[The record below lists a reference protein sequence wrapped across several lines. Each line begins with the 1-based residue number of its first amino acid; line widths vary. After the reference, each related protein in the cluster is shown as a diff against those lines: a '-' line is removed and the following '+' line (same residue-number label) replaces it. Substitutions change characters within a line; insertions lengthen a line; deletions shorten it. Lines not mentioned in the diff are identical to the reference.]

1 MKNSFILYTE
11 QKAVIDKLTD
21 EQAGRLIKAIYAHE
35 TGEDYNL
42 DAILD
47 LVITPFLT
55 SLERNTEKYQKRV
68 DANKKNVCKRWNTNG
83 TNGIPSDTNDTNGI
97 SGIPNDT
104 NDTNGNDSDSD
115 SDNDNEND
123 LKENVKRKSM
133 TQAKAFVKPTTEE
146 VKAYCGERKN
156 NVNAEKFVDF
166 YESKGWLI
174 GKNPMKDWKACVRT
188 WEKGSTSP
196 PNKPTN
202 AYVDTNSEE
211 YKDLEG
217 YYIT

>member
-35 TGEDYNL
+35 TGEEMEL
-42 DAILD
+42 DSILD

-68 DANKKNVCKRWNTNG
+68 ETNKKNIAKRWNEDDTKNTNG
-83 TNGIPSDTNDTNGI
+83 KNGIQ
-97 SGIPNDT
+97 NDT

-115 SDNDNEND
+115 SVSDSDNVND
-123 LKENVKRKSM
+123 LKENTKRKVF
-133 TQAKAFVKPTTEE
+133 AKPTVEE
-146 VKAYCGERKN
+146 VKAYCTERKN
-156 NVNAEKFVDF
+156 NVDANKFIDF

-188 WEKGSTSP
+188 WEKTSNSSP
-196 PNKPTN
+196 PKPSN
-202 AYVDTNSEE
+202 AYINPSQSE
-211 YKDLEG
+211 YDDLSMF
-217 YYIT
+217 YSN

>member
-21 EQAGRLIKAIYAHE
+21 EQAGKLIKAIYAHE

-68 DANKKNVCKRWNTNG
+68 ETNKKNIAKRWNNDDTKNTNG
-83 TNGIPSDTNDTNGI
+83 NDGMQ
-97 SGIPNDT
+97 NDT
-104 NDTNGNDSDSD
+104 NDTDGNDSDSD
-115 SDNDNEND
+115 SDSVNVNVND
-123 LKENVKRKSM
+123 LKENIKRKVF
-133 TQAKAFVKPTTEE
+133 TKPTVEE
-146 VKAYCGERKN
+146 VKAYCVERKN
-156 NVNAEKFVDF
+156 NVNADKFIDF

-188 WEKGSTSP
+188 WEKGGSSP
-196 PNKPTN
+196 PKSFPNKPSSV
-202 AYVDTNSEE
+202 YVNPTQKEFD
-211 YKDLEG
+211 DLSSF
-217 YYIT
+217 YAN